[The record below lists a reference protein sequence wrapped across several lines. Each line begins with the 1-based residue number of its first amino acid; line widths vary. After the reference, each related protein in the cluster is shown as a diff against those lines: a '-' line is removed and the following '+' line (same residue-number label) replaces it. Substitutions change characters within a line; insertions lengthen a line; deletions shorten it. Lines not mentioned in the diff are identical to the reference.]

1 MMPCCDLC
9 YEEYLREDG
18 SVDEEALARAR
29 DKRRKRQ
36 LDQGRVPTEES
47 GEPSCRCECHVIG
60 RCVLH

>member
-1 MMPCCDLC
+1 MMSCCSLC

-29 DKRRKRQ
+29 DKRREREIARG
-36 LDQGRVPTEES
+36 LPLTEES
-47 GEPSCRCECHVIG
+47 GEPRCRCECHVIG